1 MLGYK
6 IRHVLLPL
14 ALFCIKTSYAQTADT
29 VYTLVLV
36 KDAFTR
42 ETLAKAKLTV
52 MDADSI
58 VLSIP
63 KVFYNQ
69 GKEQHEFFCILPW
82 RQRFILKAECAGYDT
97 NYGELTFKKGEMQ
110 KFADDIL
117 LHQSAIQLDEV
128 TVVGSKVLMVNRGD
142 TIVYNA
148 SALRLSNG
156 SMLDAL
162 IRRLPGVEL
171 HPGGRITVNG
181 KYVESLLVNGRN
193 FFKGD
198 PKVALE
204 NLPAYYVDKIKIYH
218 KTSLWRQVM
227 YGDSVKASKLEDP
240 YVMDVLLKRDYAE
253 GWLANAEACYGTDDR
268 WQARLFGMRY
278 TRRTGLFI
286 YGNANNVN
294 NSQTADRKG
303 IWNGGVTNEGI
314 ARKRSGG
321 ISFMGDN
328 KDTQMEY
335 GSSIKMSVSDTD
347 KEEISSTDNYYS
359 SGSMFQR
366 TRSQQNNRETE
377 MEWDGKLVMGK
388 RKTLALQFFPHI
400 SYTNAKDQGLMRT
413 ASLNDNPMD
422 SYLGA
427 TIDSLYVPQYSSR
440 LADILISQ
448 RTIQT
453 MSSWNSLTGNA
464 NLTSMFKIGS
474 KWMTLN
480 VMGFYHHEHNDTH
493 YNDCIGQHQIN
504 QEVHF
509 SNRYT
514 EVPLQEY
521 DYSLQMNYILYK
533 RMKRLKERELRLTY
547 TFRQRYKNSKRNL
560 FRQDSYGDYD
570 ETLSFNKL
578 PSITDPKL
586 LSLDIKNSY
595 RSAVLS
601 RENTIML
608 EYVNDGWMI
617 SLPITLDNN
626 RIDDSRNE
634 QNRHITLQE
643 LSLSPSA
650 SYHHHSG
657 YSFNIS
663 FSPNLPEMS
672 FLLDVCDDSDPLN
685 VVLGNPDLVRTDNY
699 NLSMAFRPQLTGQKT
714 INITVDG
721 RMTRNAI
728 AMSRSYDLKTGVT
741 TFRPENINGNWS
753 VWSSA
758 SYSRP
763 VKHGS
768 HLQFG
773 TTTEFS
779 YHHSVDYSSIGTQPT
794 TMRSTVH
801 NLTVGEILKGEYH
814 LYDWYVAATTHASW
828 HRATSPSENFLPISA
843 WDYNYGVTLTKPL
856 LKKLDLNTELMM
868 WSRRG
873 YTDHSMND
881 DCLIWN
887 ATLGYSFGRLK
898 EWTVKVN
905 GVDILRQRSNVR
917 LIMNAQGR
925 TETWYRTIPS
935 YWMVHLMYQFK
946 RPPKKRTSY

>member
-6 IRHVLLPL
+6 IRHVLLLL

-321 ISFMGDN
+321 ISFMGDS

-335 GSSIKMSVSDTD
+335 GSSIKMSITDTD
-347 KEEISSTDNYYS
+347 NDEISSTDNFYS
-359 SGSMFQR
+359 SGNMFQR
-366 TRSQQNNRETE
+366 TRSQQNNRNTE
-377 MEWDGKLVMGK
+377 IEWDGKLTMGK
-388 RKTLALQFFPHI
+388 SNSFALLFFPHV
-400 SYTNAKDQGLMRT
+400 SYTKAKDQSLMRT
-413 ASLNDNPMD
+413 ASLNSDPQD
-422 SYLGA
+422 SYRGE
-427 TIDSLYVPQYSSR
+427 TIDCLYVPQYSSL

-448 RTIQT
+448 RAMHTL
-453 MSSWNSLTGNA
+453 SSWNSLAGNVSLTG
-464 NLTSMFKIGS
+464 MFRIGNR
-474 KWMTLN
+474 WMTLN
-480 VMGFYHHEHNDTH
+480 LIGFFHHEDNDKH
-493 YNDCIGQHQIN
+493 YQDHIRQRQID
-504 QEVHF
+504 QETLF

-514 EVPLQEY
+514 NFPIKKY
-521 DYSLQMNYILYK
+521 DYDLQINYSLYK
-533 RMKRLKERELRLTY
+533 RMVRMKERELRLVY
-547 TFRQRYKNSKRNL
+547 TFHQGYKSSKRNL
-560 FRQDSYGDYD
+560 FHHDSYGDYE
-570 ETLSFNKL
+570 ETSSFNKL
-578 PSITDPKL
+578 PSMTDSML
-586 LSLDIKNSY
+586 LTFDTYNSY
-595 RSAVLS
+595 RSNILCRKNNV
-601 RENTIML
+601 ML
-608 EYVNDGWMI
+608 EYVYDGWMI
-617 SLPITLDNN
+617 SLPVTHDNN
-626 RIDDSRNE
+626 RIDDNRNE
-634 QNRHITLQE
+634 LHRHITHQE

-650 SYHHHSG
+650 SYRHQCGFS
-657 YSFNIS
+657 IS
-663 FSPNLPEMS
+663 CSLTPTLPEIS
-672 FLLDVCDDSDPLN
+672 LLLDVRDDADPLS
-685 VVLGNPDLVRTDNY
+685 VVLGNPDLVRTDDY
-699 NLSMAFRPQLTGQKT
+699 SLSMAFRPQLTGQKT
-714 INITVDG
+714 FNFSVDG
-721 RMTRNAI
+721 RVSRNAI

-753 VWSSA
+753 TWGSI
-758 SYSRP
+758 SYGRP
-763 VKHGS
+763 VGKGKRLRITS
-768 HLQFG
+768 
-773 TTTEFS
+773 TTDYR
-779 YHHSVDYSSIGTQPT
+779 YHHSVDFSSIGTQPT
-794 TMRSTVH
+794 TMKNTVH
-801 NLTVGEILKGEYH
+801 NLTVGEALKGEYRLH
-814 LYDWYVAATTHASW
+814 DWYVAATTHASW
-828 HRATSPSENFLPISA
+828 RRATSPSENFLPISA

-856 LKKLDLNTELMM
+856 LKNLDLNTELMM

-873 YTDHSMND
+873 YTDRSMND

-887 ATLGYSFGRLK
+887 ATVSYAFGRLK
-898 EWTVKVN
+898 EWIVKIN
-905 GVDILRQRSNVR
+905 GVDMLGQRSSVR
-917 LIMNAQGR
+917 HIMNAQGH

-946 RPPKKRTSY
+946 KPPKKRT

>member
-1 MLGYK
+1 
-6 IRHVLLPL
+6 
-14 ALFCIKTSYAQTADT
+14 
-29 VYTLVLV
+29 
-36 KDAFTR
+36 
-42 ETLAKAKLTV
+42 
-52 MDADSI
+52 
-58 VLSIP
+58 
-63 KVFYNQ
+63 
-69 GKEQHEFFCILPW
+69 
-82 RQRFILKAECAGYDT
+82 
-97 NYGELTFKKGEMQ
+97 
-110 KFADDIL
+110 
-117 LHQSAIQLDEV
+117 
-128 TVVGSKVLMVNRGD
+128 
-142 TIVYNA
+142 
-148 SALRLSNG
+148 
-156 SMLDAL
+156 
-162 IRRLPGVEL
+162 
-171 HPGGRITVNG
+171 
-181 KYVESLLVNGRN
+181 
-193 FFKGD
+193 
-198 PKVALE
+198 
-204 NLPAYYVDKIKIYH
+204 
-218 KTSLWRQVM
+218 
-227 YGDSVKASKLEDP
+227 
-240 YVMDVLLKRDYAE
+240 
-253 GWLANAEACYGTDDR
+253 
-268 WQARLFGMRY
+268 
-278 TRRTGLFI
+278 
-286 YGNANNVN
+286 
-294 NSQTADRKG
+294 
-303 IWNGGVTNEGI
+303 
-314 ARKRSGG
+314 
-321 ISFMGDN
+321 
-328 KDTQMEY
+328 
-335 GSSIKMSVSDTD
+335 
-347 KEEISSTDNYYS
+347 
-359 SGSMFQR
+359 
-366 TRSQQNNRETE
+366 
-377 MEWDGKLVMGK
+377 
-388 RKTLALQFFPHI
+388 
-400 SYTNAKDQGLMRT
+400 
-413 ASLNDNPMD
+413 
-422 SYLGA
+422 
-427 TIDSLYVPQYSSR
+427 
-440 LADILISQ
+440 
-448 RTIQT
+448 
-453 MSSWNSLTGNA
+453 
-464 NLTSMFKIGS
+464 
-474 KWMTLN
+474 
-480 VMGFYHHEHNDTH
+480 
-493 YNDCIGQHQIN
+493 
-504 QEVHF
+504 
-509 SNRYT
+509 
-514 EVPLQEY
+514 
-521 DYSLQMNYILYK
+521 
-533 RMKRLKERELRLTY
+533 MKRLKERELRLTY

-560 FRQDSYGDYD
+560 FRHDSYGDYD

-721 RMTRNAI
+721 RMIRNAI

-801 NLTVGEILKGEYH
+801 NLTVGETLKGEYH

-843 WDYNYGVTLTKPL
+843 WDYNYGITLTKPL

-935 YWMVHLMYQFK
+935 YWIIHLMYQFK
-946 RPPKKRTSY
+946 KPPKKRT